1 MPSPG
6 ALLVDRGDLP
16 SLVAVALDAEP
27 QQLVLYHP
35 LESAPPADRRRAAA
49 EEHGAAFD
57 IRQVVVEP
65 LPPLNAGG
73 GDAGA
78 AQAAGPPEGLDQA
91 WLLLRAAA
99 AARRLARHRII
110 WPHQVGPD
118 AEAVGLAVER
128 ASLVSAL
135 VEISGGQP
143 AGTELVIDLPLADLT
158 DAQLVDLAEDAGAP
172 MHAFWPCAGAGG
184 LPCETCAGCRRWQA
198 AFAEA
203 GVAWPWVAATA

>member
-1 MPSPG
+1 MSSPG

-16 SLVAVALDAEP
+16 SLVAVTLEAGP
-27 QQLVLYHP
+27 QHLALYHP
-35 LESAPPADRRRAAA
+35 LESDPAAARRRAAA
-49 EEHGAAFD
+49 EEHGAVFD

-65 LPPLNAGG
+65 LGPLDAAG
-73 GDAGA
+73 GDAD
-78 AQAAGPPEGLDQA
+78 PPQTAEWPGGLDQA
-91 WLLLRAAA
+91 WVLLRAAA
-99 AARRLARHRII
+99 VARKLARPRII

-118 AEAVGLAVER
+118 AGAVGLAVER

-135 VEISGGQP
+135 VEISGGQQ
-143 AGTELVIDLPLADLT
+143 AGAEMVIDLPLVDLT

-203 GVAWPWVAATA
+203 GVAWPWVPATV